1 MTDRLFSFKIF
12 WYLQDPF
19 PDINKTFKQELTKEE
34 TETLKTALGPFDMDQ
49 FLEIFYEFI
58 VTQVKNRQEFEAED
72 P

>member
-1 MTDRLFSFKIF
+1 M
-12 WYLQDPF
+12 
-19 PDINKTFKQELTKEE
+19 FKQELTKEE